1 MLDLV
6 LTYLGISAADPYA
19 VVCVYTTACVLVI
32 LVVDFVVSVF
42 RRLLGLFS

>member
-6 LTYLGISAADPYA
+6 LTYLGIATADPYA

-32 LVVDFVVSVF
+32 LVVDFVISVF
-42 RRLLGLFS
+42 RRLLGMFS